1 MNNRETMKTKITK
14 TMRNKRVALTI
25 IITMGITSEEK
36 FA

>member
-1 MNNRETMKTKITK
+1 MKTKITK
-14 TMRNKRVALTI
+14 KMRNKRVALTM